1 MEALRRT
8 IFFCLLCIG
17 NILLAQKV
25 DSVRF
30 FVDEPPLN
38 VTISTDMAKLM
49 SEKMKGELL
58 KATISTK
65 LYDSS
70 LVEEEIRISARGA
83 FRRKYCYIPPML
95 LNFQNTTSPRLRS
108 LKALKMV
115 SGCTVNKQ
123 AEQLLLKEYLVYK
136 IHNLV
141 ASKSF
146 LTRLAKVTYRDGKG
160 KKKPFTQYAFF
171 LENVDA
177 MAKRNHCKEW
187 KNGPVNYHMLDRKE
201 TTMMFVFQYM
211 IGNTDWGL
219 TNNHNLKIMYGKKD
233 TSTTPF
239 AVPYDFDYCGLVN
252 AEYAVPNEELGITT
266 VVQRLYRGFP
276 RSAGELQTVFDVFN
290 TQKEKIYNLISDFE
304 LLDKK
309 NKKEMIAFLDDF
321 YKTINQKWEVQ
332 SIFIK
337 NARHQ

>member
-1 MEALRRT
+1 MKALRPT
-8 IFFCLLCIG
+8 IICCFLFIG

-38 VTISTDMAKLM
+38 VTLTTDMGKLM
-49 SEKMKGELL
+49 SEKMKGDLL
-58 KATISTK
+58 KATFSTK
-65 LYDSS
+65 LYDSTV
-70 LVEEEIRISARGA
+70 VEEEIQINARGVY
-83 FRRKYCYIPPML
+83 RRKYCYVPPMR
-95 LNFQNTTSPRLRS
+95 LNFQNTSSSRLRS

-115 SGCTVNKQ
+115 SGCTINKQ

-136 IHNLV
+136 IQNLLTP
-141 ASKSF
+141 KSF
-146 LTRLAKVTYRDGKG
+146 LARLAKVTYQDSKG

-177 MAKRNHCKEW
+177 MAKRNRCKEW
-187 KNGPVNYHMLDRKE
+187 KSGPVNYNMLEREE

-219 TNNHNLKIMYGKKD
+219 TNNHNLKIIYGKKD

-239 AVPYDFDYCGLVN
+239 AVPYDFDYSGLVN
-252 AEYAVPNEELGITT
+252 AEYAVPNEELGITN

-276 RSAGELQTVFDVFN
+276 RSTMELQAVFDVFN
-290 TQKEKIYNLISDFE
+290 RQKEKIYSVISDFE
-304 LLDKK
+304 LLDNR
-309 NKKEMIAFLDDF
+309 NKKEMLAYLDGF

-337 NARHQ
+337 NARQQ